1 MPNIATAFYRSA
13 SLGASKLDRVKSRS
27 VEHSSP
33 KEDNVM
39 PNQTELTAQRPQAP
53 AATHSGAAESEPGMR
68 PPVDVFEDADGLTLL
83 ADLPGVSKE
92 RLDVRVEGDT
102 LIVEGDVQIALSE
115 QMQAVYADIRSTH
128 YQRRFALSDELQAE
142 NIEASL
148 KDGVLTVRIPKRA
161 ETKPRRI
168 EVRTQ

>member
-1 MPNIATAFYRSA
+1 
-13 SLGASKLDRVKSRS
+13 
-27 VEHSSP
+27 
-33 KEDNVM
+33 M
-39 PNQTELTAQRPQAP
+39 PNQTEMMARRPQAS
-53 AATHSGAAESEPGMR
+53 AAPLSRASESEAEPGMR

-92 RLDVRVEGDT
+92 RLNVRVERDT
-102 LIVEGDVQIALSE
+102 LIVEGDVQIALPE

-128 YQRRFALSDELQAE
+128 YQRRFALSDELE
-142 NIEASL
+142 TEKIEASL

-168 EVRTQ
+168 EVRTE

>member
-1 MPNIATAFYRSA
+1 
-13 SLGASKLDRVKSRS
+13 
-27 VEHSSP
+27 
-33 KEDNVM
+33 M

-53 AATHSGAAESEPGMR
+53 AAPLSRASESESESGMR

-92 RLDVRVEGDT
+92 RLNVRVERDI
-102 LIVEGDVQIALSE
+102 LIVEGDVQITLPD

-128 YQRRFALSDELQAE
+128 YQRRFALSDELE
-142 NIEASL
+142 TERIEASL

-168 EVRTQ
+168 EVRTA

>member
-1 MPNIATAFYRSA
+1 
-13 SLGASKLDRVKSRS
+13 
-27 VEHSSP
+27 
-33 KEDNVM
+33 M
-39 PNQTELTAQRPQAP
+39 PNQTELTARRPETP
-53 AATHSGAAESEPGMR
+53 AAPLSRASEAESGMR

-92 RLDVRVEGDT
+92 RLNVRVERDT
-102 LIVEGDVQIALSE
+102 LIVEGEVQVALSE

-128 YQRRFALSDELQAE
+128 YERRFALSDELE
-142 NIEASL
+142 TERIEASL

>member
-1 MPNIATAFYRSA
+1 
-13 SLGASKLDRVKSRS
+13 
-27 VEHSSP
+27 
-33 KEDNVM
+33 M
-39 PNQTELTAQRPQAP
+39 PNQTELTARPPETP
-53 AATHSGAAESEPGMR
+53 AAPLSRASEAESGMR

-92 RLDVRVEGDT
+92 RLNVRVERDT
-102 LIVEGDVQIALSE
+102 LIVEGEVQIALSE

-128 YQRRFALSDELQAE
+128 YERRFALSDELE
-142 NIEASL
+142 TERIEASL

>member
-1 MPNIATAFYRSA
+1 MQ
-13 SLGASKLDRVKSRS
+13 
-27 VEHSSP
+27 
-33 KEDNVM
+33 
-39 PNQTELTAQRPQAP
+39 NQTEVTTRNAQAPTAQLSR
-53 AATHSGAAESEPGMR
+53 ATEAESGMR

-92 RLDVRVEGDT
+92 RLHVRVERDT
-102 LIVEGDVQIALSE
+102 LIVEGDVEIALPE

-128 YQRRFALSDELQAE
+128 YQRRFALSDELE
-142 NIEASL
+142 TEKIEASL

>member
-1 MPNIATAFYRSA
+1 MS
-13 SLGASKLDRVKSRS
+13 
-27 VEHSSP
+27 
-33 KEDNVM
+33 
-39 PNQTELTAQRPQAP
+39 NQTELTAQRAETP
-53 AATHSGAAESEPGMR
+53 AAQLSRAAESESAMR
-68 PPVDVFEDADGLTLL
+68 PPVDVFEDADGPTLL

-92 RLDVRVEGDT
+92 RLNVSVERGTLTVEGD
-102 LIVEGDVQIALSE
+102 LQIALSE
-115 QMQAVYADIRSTH
+115 EMQAVYADIRSTH
-128 YQRRFALSDELQAE
+128 YQRRFALSDELETE

>member
-1 MPNIATAFYRSA
+1 MT
-13 SLGASKLDRVKSRS
+13 
-27 VEHSSP
+27 
-33 KEDNVM
+33 
-39 PNQTELTAQRPQAP
+39 NQTELTARRPETP
-53 AATHSGAAESEPGMR
+53 AAPPSRASESESEMR

-92 RLDVRVEGDT
+92 RLNVRVERDT
-102 LIVEGDVQIALSE
+102 LIVEGEVQIALSE
-115 QMQAVYADIRSTH
+115 QMQAVHADIRSTR
-128 YQRRFALSDELQAE
+128 YQRRFALSDELQTE
-142 NIEASL
+142 RIEASL